1 MKHLIICFVLVVHAL
16 KGFGISERD
25 SLINEL
31 DKAIDEAG
39 LYDTEKNKR
48 IEELKEVYENDR
60 KDDLHGQ
67 YFTCAKLY
75 EEYKSFKFDS
85 AFVYAKKMERLAAQL
100 NDSSKINIAKIK
112 ISFILLSAGLFKE
125 TFENLGKINNSQ
137 QQPDSVRAE
146 YYSLMCRYYLDLGH
160 YNNDIYYAPDYK
172 RQRNLYIDSA
182 LALFPIGSFDK
193 YHFIG
198 LKSLKEG
205 NIKKAIKELEVLLN
219 SRNLTQHQ
227 VAIIASTLGSIYLD
241 DKQID
246 KAINYQVRA
255 AIADI
260 KSSTKETYAIFNL
273 AQLLFEHG
281 DFEKASVFIEKA
293 INDASFYGARLRKV
307 QVSTILPIIQ
317 GKKIS
322 FVESQRKL
330 WITYG
335 AIASFLL
342 LLLVF
347 LVITIYRQFTKL
359 KKAKETITEAHLN
372 LEAANANLHKAN
384 TDLHEVNSKLF
395 EANKI
400 KEEYIGYFFNINS
413 EFFLKINR
421 FKRSIEKKIN
431 DRKLDDVRT
440 LVNSININQE
450 KEELLKSFDKV
461 FLKLFPNFVKE
472 FNSLFREEDQI
483 KLKEDEF
490 LNTDLRIYALIR
502 MGIADNEKI
511 ANILEYSVNTIYTY
525 KAKIKHK
532 SIVPKDEFDKR
543 IMKIGF

>member
-1 MKHLIICFVLVVHAL
+1 MKPLIVCLLLVFHVLNAFAV
-16 KGFGISERD
+16 SERD

-31 DKAIDEAG
+31 NKAISDAG
-39 LYDTEKNKR
+39 LYDAEKNKR
-48 IEELKEVYENDR
+48 IEELKEVFEDAR
-60 KDDLHGQ
+60 KDELHSQ
-67 YFTCAKLY
+67 YFTCVKLY

-85 AFVYAKKMERLAAQL
+85 AFVYAKRMEKLAAQL

-125 TFENLGKINNSQ
+125 TFENLVKINNSQ

-160 YNNDIYYAPDYK
+160 YNNDIYYAPNYK
-172 RQRNLYIDSA
+172 KQRNLYIDSA
-182 LALFPIGSFDK
+182 LALFPKGSFDNH
-193 YHFIG
+193 HFIG

-205 NIKKAIKELEVLLN
+205 NVKKAIGELETLLN
-219 SRNLTQHQ
+219 RPDITQHQ
-227 VAIIASTLGSIYLD
+227 AAIIASTLGSIYLD

-246 KAINYQVRA
+246 KAINYQIKA
-255 AIADI
+255 AVADI

-293 INDASFYGARLRKV
+293 VDDASFYGARLRKV

-317 GKKIS
+317 SKKLNY
-322 FVESQRKL
+322 VESQRKL

-347 LVITIYRQFTKL
+347 MVITIYRQFTKL
-359 KKAKETITEAHLN
+359 KKAKQTITEAHLN
-372 LEAANANLHKAN
+372 LEAANANLHTAN
-384 TDLHEVNSKLF
+384 SDLQEVNSKLS

-413 EFFLKINR
+413 EFFLKISR

-431 DRKLDDVRT
+431 DRKLDDVRA
-440 LVNSININQE
+440 LVNGINVNQE

-472 FNSLFREEDQI
+472 FNSLFKEEDQI
-483 KLKEDEF
+483 KLKDNEF

-502 MGIADNEKI
+502 MGITDNEKI
-511 ANILEYSVNTIYTY
+511 ANVLEYSVNTIYTY

-543 IMKIGF
+543 IMNIGS

>member
-1 MKHLIICFVLVVHAL
+1 MKPLIVCLLLFFNVLNVFA
-16 KGFGISERD
+16 ISQRD

-31 DKAIDEAG
+31 DKAISDAG
-39 LYDTEKNKR
+39 LYDAEKSKR
-48 IEELKEVYENDR
+48 IEELKQVYKGIS
-60 KDDLHGQ
+60 KDDLQSQ
-67 YFTCAKLY
+67 YFTCIKLY

-100 NDSSKINIAKIK
+100 ADSSKINIAKIR

-125 TFENLGKINNSQ
+125 TFENLGKINNSR

-160 YNNDIYYAPDYK
+160 YNNDIYYTPNYVK
-172 RQRNLYIDSA
+172 QRHLYIDSA
-182 LALFPIGSFDK
+182 LALFPPGSFDK

-205 NIKKAIKELEVLLN
+205 NVKRAIAELETLLN
-219 SRNLTQHQ
+219 RPGLTQHQ

-241 DKQID
+241 DNQID
-246 KAINYQVRA
+246 KAINYQIKA

-260 KSSTKETYAIFNL
+260 KSSVKETYAIFNL
-273 AQLLFEHG
+273 AQLLSEHG
-281 DFEKASVFIEKA
+281 DFEKASVYIEKA
-293 INDASFYGARLRKV
+293 IDDASFYGARLRKV

-317 GKKIS
+317 GKKITY
-322 FVESQRKL
+322 VESQRKL

-342 LLLVF
+342 LLLIF

-359 KKAKETITEAHLN
+359 KKAKQTITEAHLS

-384 TDLHEVNSKLF
+384 TDLHEVNSKLS

-421 FKRSIEKKIN
+421 FKRSLEKKIN

-440 LVNSININQE
+440 IVNSININQE

-461 FLKLFPNFVKE
+461 FLKLFPNFVE
-472 FNSLFREEDQI
+472 QFNLLFKEEDQI
-483 KLKEDEF
+483 KLKDNEF

-502 MGIADNEKI
+502 MGITDNEKI

-543 IMKIGF
+543 IMKIGS